1 MKNLL
6 SVSIFIFI
14 SIVCSSQVFTN
25 YTTADGLIDN
35 SVNCVAVG
43 ANDVV
48 WFGTQNGISSFDGTS
63 WNSYSTATDTVL
75 VDDNIKTI
83 AVMSNGDVWVG
94 TDFGASKYDG
104 SSWQTFTEADG
115 LADNRVNDITQE
127 ANGNIWLGNY
137 DGVSVFD
144 GTSFTSYTMAD
155 GLPFGGVTSTTFDSS
170 GDKWFGSGL
179 GGLIKFDGTSFT
191 IFNKQNDN
199 LISNNVRSVEV
210 SSNDN
215 KWVGTADGISVFN
228 NNDLWSINYT
238 TMYALPPPDT
248 LNPVVDIEID
258 ANGNIW
264 AGIYV
269 DYLVTEGGVAIF
281 DGNYWISYD
290 VSDGLIGPV
299 IRDLAINS
307 QNYLWVATST
317 GVSKISNI
325 PALISQVDQDSF
337 ILYPNPTKGNFSI
350 ISNNKNISKIEIYN
364 ALGQKIN
371 TFNNIDSNTIINL
384 NSESNIYYFIKIY
397 DQTDK
402 LIGVERLL
410 AY

>member
-6 SVSIFIFI
+6 NTSIFIFT
-14 SIVCSSQVFTN
+14 SFLCSSQTFTN

-63 WNSYSTATDTVL
+63 WNSYSTATDTIL

-83 AVMSNGDVWVG
+83 SVMSNGDVWVG

-104 SSWQTFTEADG
+104 SLWQTFTEIDG
-115 LADNRVNDITQE
+115 LADNRVNDISE
-127 ANGNIWLGNY
+127 DASGNIWLGNY

-144 GTSFTSYTMAD
+144 GASFTSYTMAD
-155 GLPFGGVTSTTFDSS
+155 GLPFGGVTSTSFDSN

-179 GGLIKFDGTSFT
+179 GGLIKFDGTNFT
-191 IFNKQNDN
+191 QFNQNNN
-199 LISNNVRSVEV
+199 LISNNVRSVEI
-210 SSNDN
+210 SSNDD

-238 TMYALPPPDT
+238 TMYILPPPDT

-281 DGNYWISYD
+281 DGNSWTSYD

-299 IRDLAINS
+299 IRGLAINS

-317 GVSKISNI
+317 GVSKISSF
-325 PALISQVDQDSF
+325 PASISPIDTDSF
-337 ILYPNPTKGNFSI
+337 VLYPNPTKGNFSI
-350 ISNNKNISKIEIYN
+350 SSNNKNISKIEIYN
-364 ALGQKIN
+364 ALGQKVS

-397 DQTDK
+397 DQNDK
-402 LIGVERLL
+402 LIGVEKLL

>member
-35 SVNCVAVG
+35 SVNCVAIG
-43 ANDVV
+43 SNDVV

-63 WNSYSTATDTVL
+63 WNSYSTATDTIL
-75 VDDNIKTI
+75 VDDNITTI
-83 AVMSNGDVWVG
+83 SVMLNGDVWVG
-94 TDFGASKYDG
+94 TNFGASKYDG
-104 SSWQTFTEADG
+104 SSWQTFTETDG

-127 ANGNIWLGNY
+127 ANGDIWFGNY
-137 DGVSVFD
+137 DGVSVYD

-155 GLPFGGVTSTTFDSS
+155 GLPFGGVTSTAFDSS

-179 GGLIKFDGTSFT
+179 GGLIKFDGTTFT
-191 IFNKQNDN
+191 EFNKQNDN

-210 SSNDN
+210 SSNDD

-238 TMYALPPPDT
+238 TMYILPPPDT

-281 DGNYWISYD
+281 DGNSWTSYD

-299 IRDLAINS
+299 IRGLAINS

-317 GVSKISNI
+317 GVSKISSF
-325 PALISQVDQDSF
+325 PASISPIDTDSF
-337 ILYPNPTKGNFSI
+337 VLYPNPTKGNFSI
-350 ISNNKNISKIEIYN
+350 SSNNKNISKIEIYN
-364 ALGQKIN
+364 ALGQKVN

-397 DQTDK
+397 DQNDK
-402 LIGVERLL
+402 LIGVEKLL